1 MMGLMNLLTRLG
13 RGLEAGGLAGC
24 GVAVLFLATDVVRLA
39 PLRTVVELAQ
49 PFRSVAADPE
59 STGFTLTAVAAAGA
73 AVLLYSVLHFGAFAL
88 LGVAATWIVPG
99 ATFWAT
105 LGRGAV
111 YGAVACSGAF
121 VVGRAAVG
129 SSLSLDAVGPV
140 GLLLANATAGVV
152 MAAVLAV
159 HTDDAPGAAGD

>member
-1 MMGLMNLLTRLG
+1 MSLLNRLG

-39 PLRTVVELAQ
+39 PLRTVAELAR
-49 PFRSVAADPE
+49 PFGATSLDPE
-59 STGFTLTAVAAAGA
+59 SGGFTVAALAAAGA
-73 AVLLYSVLHFGAFAL
+73 AVVLYSLLHFGAFGL
-88 LGVAATWIVPG
+88 LGVLATWVVPG
-99 ATFWAT
+99 RTFWTT

-111 YGAVACSGAF
+111 FGAVACSGVF

-129 SSLSLDAVGPV
+129 SSISLDAVGPV
-140 GLLLANATAGVV
+140 GLLLANAMAGVI

-159 HTDDAPGAAGD
+159 HTHDTGDAATG

>member
-1 MMGLMNLLTRLG
+1 MSLLTRLG

-49 PFRSVAADPE
+49 PFRSAAVDPE
-59 STGFTLTAVAAAGA
+59 SSGFTVAAMAAAGA

-99 ATFWAT
+99 RSFWAT
-105 LGRGAV
+105 LGRGAA
-111 YGAVACSGAF
+111 YGAVACSAAF
-121 VVGRAAVG
+121 LVGRAAVG
-129 SSLSLDAVGPV
+129 SSVSLDAVGPV
-140 GLLLANATAGVV
+140 GLLLANATAGVI

-159 HTDDAPGAAGD
+159 HTDDSSGATSD

>member
-1 MMGLMNLLTRLG
+1 MNLLNRLG

-39 PLRTVVELAQ
+39 PLRTVAELAR
-49 PFRSVAADPE
+49 PFRATAVDPE
-59 STGFTLTAVAAAGA
+59 SGGFTVAAVAAAAA

-99 ATFWAT
+99 RTFWTT
-105 LGRGAV
+105 LSRGAV
-111 YGAVACSGAF
+111 FGTVACSGAF

-129 SSLSLDAVGPV
+129 SSLSLDAVGP
-140 GLLLANATAGVV
+140 GALLLANAMAGVI

-159 HTDDAPGAAGD
+159 HVDDEVDTETE